1 MKINSSQPERSQGT
15 DPPPNQPWFSEEI
28 MTLITASETDSPG
41 ISHRY
46 GSSRHHE
53 DSRRTVALKVNKLND
68 LNEKH

>member
-1 MKINSSQPERSQGT
+1 
-15 DPPPNQPWFSEEI
+15 

-46 GSSRHHE
+46 GSSRHHK